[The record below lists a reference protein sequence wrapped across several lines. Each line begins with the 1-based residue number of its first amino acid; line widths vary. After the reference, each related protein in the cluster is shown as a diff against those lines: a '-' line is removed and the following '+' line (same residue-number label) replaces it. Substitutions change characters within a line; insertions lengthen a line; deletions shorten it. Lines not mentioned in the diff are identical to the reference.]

1 MRSAN
6 PAVNGGYLGDLLHGH
21 IITQL
26 IASAVR
32 FGIPD
37 LLATGP
43 VPGAELSAR
52 TGIGHAELPRFMRA
66 LIGIGMVTVTET
78 GDYRGTELSSQL
90 QRDNGRLRGEA
101 LMSGKEYYEAWA
113 ELDFAL
119 CTGHSAF
126 KRRYGSDLWATMS
139 AGTDVA
145 ASFTRTMRWNMER
158 ALPEILE
165 LYPFPETGVIADLG
179 AGDGTL
185 CAGLLTQSPGLRAI
199 ILEQQSVIGQ
209 TRQAMQERGLADRC
223 DLVEGNFLERVPPGA
238 DLYILK
244 SVIHNWDDAAAMR
257 ILANCRGAMGPGARL
272 LVIERAM
279 QEADQL
285 GAAVR
290 DLTMLV
296 LFGSRDRTAEEYR
309 ELMERAGFRVTH
321 TAAGSSGI
329 CVLEAIP

>member
-1 MRSAN
+1 MQSVETPADGNYLAGLMR
-6 PAVNGGYLGDLLHGH
+6 GH

-43 VPGAELSAR
+43 VPAAELSAR
-52 TGIGHAELPRFMRA
+52 TGIGPSQLPRFMRA
-66 LIGIGMVTVTET
+66 LAGIGLVTVTET
-78 GDYRGTELSSQL
+78 GDYQGTELGSQL
-90 QRDNGRLRGEA
+90 QFDAGGLRGQA
-101 LMSGKEYYEAWA
+101 LMSGRQYYEAWA

-119 CTGHSAF
+119 RTGRSAF
-126 KRRYGSDLWATMS
+126 EKRHGADLWATMS
-139 AGTDVA
+139 ASAEVA

-158 ALPEILE
+158 ALPEILD
-165 LYPFPETGVIADLG
+165 LYSFPETGIVADLG

-185 CAGLLTQSPGLRAI
+185 CAGLLVRFPGLRAI
-199 ILEQQSVIGQ
+199 ILEQASVIGQ
-209 TRQAMQERGLADRC
+209 VRQAMRDRGLADRC
-223 DLVEGNFLERVPPGA
+223 NILEGSFLERVPRGA

-244 SVIHNWDDAAAMR
+244 SVVHNWDDDAAVR
-257 ILANCRGAMGPGARL
+257 ILANCREAMSSGARL

-279 QEADQL
+279 KETDLL

-296 LFGSRDRTAEEYR
+296 LFGSMDRTTGEYR
-309 ELMERAGFRVTH
+309 ELVERAGFRVTRV
-321 TAAGSSGI
+321 AAGPSGI
-329 CVLEAIP
+329 CVLEAAP